1 MKKNILSILYR
12 LWGWLPMPI
21 WLRWLILWVGN
32 QKFLVGCAAV
42 VLDER
47 GRVLLFR
54 HTYRPE
60 VPWGLPG
67 GWLKKKEDP
76 VLAVAREIREESGL
90 EVEVLRPVLA
100 SNKPPLNQ
108 VDLVFLAKVVGGRFR
123 PSVEVSEASFF
134 TLEEMPEVYP
144 ETKEVVLAVVK
155 QVFPTQP

>member
-1 MKKNILSILYR
+1 M
-12 LWGWLPMPI
+12 
-21 WLRWLILWVGN
+21 
-32 QKFLVGCAAV
+32 
-42 VLDER
+42 
-47 GRVLLFR
+47 
-54 HTYRPE
+54 
-60 VPWGLPG
+60 
-67 GWLKKKEDP
+67 
-76 VLAVAREIREESGL
+76 
-90 EVEVLRPVLA
+90 EVLRPVLA